1 MTAIAHSDFQI
12 QQSLRRP
19 LWRKALG
26 ALRKPTSNDAY
37 PRRYNPAHFEIVGD
51 FFARFSINASP
62 GNYALVYRFCVGQD
76 SALLPAISELIK
88 TGYAPDDSRLAVAES
103 KFESELLSLADST
116 QQQLNS
122 IETVVSQSHSETT
135 DFGAAL
141 KGAAAT
147 ISSDAVDKT
156 ALTEL
161 FELTREMIVKTR
173 RVENELRERTEAI
186 EGLQQSLSEAK
197 HKADTDALTG
207 LANRRAFERQLGAA
221 TERARSSGVPCSL
234 AICDIDLFKKIN
246 DSYGHQTGDRVIK
259 LVADIVANH
268 CGDVGKGYRFGGEEF
283 VVLFENMEL
292 ANAIEK
298 MEAVRTDLEARHV
311 VHKESGK
318 ALGVISL
325 SAGVAELGEDGD
337 PGVMLGNADRALY
350 TAKAEGRNCVRFAEK

>member
-1 MTAIAHSDFQI
+1 MTALTHSDFQI
-12 QQSLRRP
+12 RQSIQPP
-19 LWRKALG
+19 LWRRAWS
-26 ALRKPTSNDAY
+26 ALRKPVVDDSY

-51 FFARFSINASP
+51 FFERFSINASP

-76 SALLPAISELIK
+76 SSLLPQISDLIK
-88 TGYAPDDSRLAVAES
+88 TGYAPDDSRLAVTES
-103 KFESELLSLADST
+103 ALESDLLSLADST
-116 QQQLNS
+116 QEQLNS
-122 IETVVSQSHSETT
+122 IEAVVSQSHSHTS

-147 ISSDAVDKT
+147 INDDSVDKA

-173 RVENELRERTEAI
+173 RVESELRQRTEAI
-186 EGLQQSLSEAK
+186 EGLQRSLTDAK

-221 TERARSSGVPCSL
+221 AERSRSSKVPCSL

-259 LVADIVANH
+259 LVADIVADH
-268 CGDVGKGYRFGGEEF
+268 CGDKGKGFRFGGEEF
-283 VVLFENMEL
+283 VILFENTEL
-292 ANAIEK
+292 NNAIET
-298 MEAVRTDLEARHV
+298 MEAVRADLEGRHV

-318 ALGVISL
+318 ALGTISL
-325 SAGVAELGEDGD
+325 SAGVAELDNEGD
-337 PGVMLGNADRALY
+337 PGVMLGKADRALY
-350 TAKAEGRNCVRFAEK
+350 IAKSEGRNCVRHAEK